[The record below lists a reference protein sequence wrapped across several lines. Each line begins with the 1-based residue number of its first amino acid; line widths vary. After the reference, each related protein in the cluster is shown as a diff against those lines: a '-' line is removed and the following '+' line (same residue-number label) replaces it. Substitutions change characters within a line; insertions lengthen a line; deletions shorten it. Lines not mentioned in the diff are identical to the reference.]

1 MPFFAQ
7 FFSFLSEMMSK
18 YLNFVTYIFC
28 DICHEITPKFA
39 KDMNGWPVNFEVLC
53 RLSFG
58 PVLKSQENTKIVW
71 AALFLV
77 HMFMFNWSP
86 IFGIVGIC
94 WKCYWLHCKLA
105 GFISYQIW
113 RKSETEI
120 KDMLTYLDLK
130 SQW

>member
-7 FFSFLSEMMSK
+7 FFSFLLEMMSK

-53 RLSFG
+53 RLSFE

-71 AALFLV
+71 AALLGAYVYIQLV
-77 HMFMFNWSP
+77 PNFRN
-86 IFGIVGIC
+86 C
-94 WKCYWLHCKLA
+94 WNFYWLHCKLA
-105 GFISYQIW
+105 RFMSYPNMKKKWNWNKGHAYISWSEISMI
-113 RKSETEI
+113 RK
-120 KDMLTYLDLK
+120 
-130 SQW
+130 W